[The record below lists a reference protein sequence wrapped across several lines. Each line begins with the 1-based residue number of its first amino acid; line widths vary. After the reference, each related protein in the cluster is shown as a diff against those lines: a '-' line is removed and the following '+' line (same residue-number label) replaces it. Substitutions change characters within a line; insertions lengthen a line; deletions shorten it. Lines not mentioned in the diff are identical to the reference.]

1 MAKKST
7 EPRVPL
13 ITRTVTTNYHYR
25 FFTFENGETKLI
37 VEEDRKEKVKQSE
50 LNAMSKEHGKTVIAV
65 IASSD
70 EQYLGIT
77 LEQFIEIAKPVENG
91 KLVD

>member
-7 EPRVPL
+7 EPRVAL
-13 ITRTVTTNYHYR
+13 ITRTVTTNYHYK
-25 FFTFENGETKLI
+25 FFTFDNGVTELI
-37 VEEDRKEKVKQSE
+37 GEDDRKVKVKQSE
-50 LNAMSKEHGKTVIAV
+50 LSAMSKEHGKTVIAV
-65 IASSD
+65 IASSE

-77 LEQFIEIAKPVENG
+77 VEQFMQIAKPVKNG